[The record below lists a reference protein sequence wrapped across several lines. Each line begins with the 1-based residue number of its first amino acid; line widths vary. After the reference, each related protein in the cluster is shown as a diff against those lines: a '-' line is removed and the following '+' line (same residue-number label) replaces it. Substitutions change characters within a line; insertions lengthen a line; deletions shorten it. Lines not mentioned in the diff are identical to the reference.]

1 MREGV
6 LHALRPVYLPADTL
20 PLGLRTQRYIR
31 LQRAQ
36 PKYRRLADSLQQTHR
51 SWREQ
56 VFYRA
61 HAESRDLH
69 GNCEVQMMKIKFFVV
84 SMVLLLLSGCGG
96 EQAPVAEEF
105 AAGQQSLSVEAEE
118 SSQTIE
124 SSTQEDSAAEESSVS
139 AETAEEVSEEPKE
152 QEEPALTIVMVGD
165 VLLHTPVAESGKRE
179 DGGYSF
185 EHLFANTREL
195 TEAADLAMVNQEV
208 ILGGTELK
216 ITGYPAF
223 NAPYELGD
231 ALAEAGFNTVLHA
244 TNHALDKGKK
254 GLTNCLNFWES
265 AHPDVNVLG
274 IHGSAEDA
282 DEIFVFEKDGI
293 RVAVVNYT
301 YGTNGIPLPED
312 MPYAVDLLEE
322 EKLIRDLDRAE
333 ELADFTICCPHWGT
347 EYVLEQT
354 KHQRRWAKLMAEH
367 GVDLIIGTH
376 PHVIEPVCGL
386 VREED
391 GTWTE
396 KTAGEVDFTQPG
408 AVLCYYSLGNF
419 VNWTS
424 GIGQGVANRMV
435 GCMADVTLQKDRE
448 GKVFIQSFQT
458 IPLVSHLEKGFGGV
472 TVYPLSQ
479 YSEELA
485 KRNEIRKQDSDFSY
499 EYCVNLAEKVLQWNR
514 SEVQEPHEQ

>member
-1 MREGV
+1 
-6 LHALRPVYLPADTL
+6 
-20 PLGLRTQRYIR
+20 
-31 LQRAQ
+31 
-36 PKYRRLADSLQQTHR
+36 
-51 SWREQ
+51 
-56 VFYRA
+56 
-61 HAESRDLH
+61 
-69 GNCEVQMMKIKFFVV
+69 MKIRFFAVT
-84 SMVLLLLSGCGG
+84 MVLLLLGGGCG

-105 AAGQQSLSVEAEE
+105 AAGQQSISVEE
-118 SSQTIE
+118 SSQTVE
-124 SSTQEDSAAEESSVS
+124 SIVQEESDSTEEGSAAA
-139 AETAEEVSEEPKE
+139 AETAEEVCEE
-152 QEEPALTIVMVGD
+152 QADPALTIVMVGD

-185 EHLFANTREL
+185 DHLFAKTREL
-195 TEAADLAMVNQEV
+195 IGTADLAMVNQEV
-208 ILGGTELK
+208 ILGGTKLK

-231 ALAEAGFNTVLHA
+231 ALVGAGFNTVLHA
-244 TNHALDKGKK
+244 TNHAMDKGKK
-254 GLTNCLNFWES
+254 GLTNCLNFWQS

-274 IHGSAEDA
+274 IHGSAEAA

-354 KHQRRWAKLMAEH
+354 KNQRRWAKLMAEH
-367 GVDLIIGTH
+367 GADLIIGTH

-391 GTWTE
+391 GSWTE
-396 KTAGEVDFTQPG
+396 KSAGEVDFTQPG

-424 GIGQGVANRMV
+424 GTGKGVANRMV
-435 GCMADVTLQKDRE
+435 GCMADVTLRRERE
-448 GKVFIQSFQT
+448 GKVFIQSFQAV
-458 IPLVSHLEKGFGGV
+458 PLVSHLEKGFGGV
-472 TVYPLSQ
+472 TVYPLSL
-479 YSEELA
+479 YSEALA
-485 KRNEIRKQDSDFSY
+485 ERNEIRKQDSDFSY
-499 EYCVNLAEKVLQWNR
+499 EYCVNLAEEVLLWDPSQGQVTE
-514 SEVQEPHEQ
+514 SAGKEQ

>member
-1 MREGV
+1 
-6 LHALRPVYLPADTL
+6 
-20 PLGLRTQRYIR
+20 
-31 LQRAQ
+31 
-36 PKYRRLADSLQQTHR
+36 
-51 SWREQ
+51 
-56 VFYRA
+56 
-61 HAESRDLH
+61 
-69 GNCEVQMMKIKFFVV
+69 MKIRVFIAT
-84 SMVLLLLSGCGG
+84 MVLLLLSCGCG
-96 EQAPVAEEF
+96 EQAPVAEQS
-105 AAGQQSLSVEAEE
+105 AAGQKSISVGAEE
-118 SSQTIE
+118 SSQTVEPSVQEERSEVE
-124 SSTQEDSAAEESSVS
+124 STISTATDG
-139 AETAEEVSEEPKE
+139 ETSEEIA
-152 QEEPALTIVMVGD
+152 EPEDPMLTIVMVGD
-165 VLLHTPVAESGKRE
+165 VLLHTPVAESGKKE

-185 EHLFANTREL
+185 DHLFTHTGEL

-216 ITGYPAF
+216 ISGYPAF

-231 ALAEAGFNTVLHA
+231 ALVEAGFNTVLHA
-244 TNHALDKGKK
+244 TNHAMDKGKK
-254 GLTNCLNFWES
+254 GLTNCLNFWETV
-265 AHPDVNVLG
+265 HPKINVLG

-367 GVDLIIGTH
+367 GADLIIGTH

-396 KTAGEVDFTQPG
+396 KSAQEVDFTQPG

-424 GIGQGVANRMV
+424 GTGKGVANRMV
-435 GCMADVTLQKDRE
+435 GCMADVTLQQDRE
-448 GKVFIQSFQT
+448 GKVVIRSFQA

-472 TVYPLSQ
+472 TVYPLPQ

-485 KRNEIRKQDSDFSY
+485 ERNEIRKQDSDFTY

-514 SEVQEPHEQ
+514 SEAQEQQKQ